1 MSDFGTRIRESLRR
15 ASPIP
20 VSAVPLGPVDRAAR
34 PGPQPAAPTV
44 RRWLAAA
51 VGIIVAAGIGLAAS
65 GCSTPVSDAPAA
77 PPGRTTVI
85 VDLYSGRENP
95 QLPLDPDVAEEM
107 YLMIGDSAAAGEV
120 IPADPPDPG
129 PGFRGFVVTPA
140 DANLPVL
147 RILPTAVYLD
157 ESGTPGRVDDP
168 GSGFYNRVYDAIR
181 PLLDD
186 ATRTALPD
194 SNPAIPEVTATIPPQ
209 VGAAATWTLADSE
222 RVTAT
227 STTVTIEVTRAE
239 CSSGVTGA
247 IAQAVVSLGIDDIII
262 RVDAEP
268 LPGNEPQNC
277 QGNDSVQMTVSLH
290 EPIGDR
296 ALVDAACLEGP
307 AVRTSFCETGAT
319 RWSP

>member
-1 MSDFGTRIRESLRR
+1 M
-15 ASPIP
+15 
-20 VSAVPLGPVDRAAR
+20 
-34 PGPQPAAPTV
+34 
-44 RRWLAAA
+44 
-51 VGIIVAAGIGLAAS
+51 
-65 GCSTPVSDAPAA
+65 
-77 PPGRTTVI
+77 
-85 VDLYSGRENP
+85 
-95 QLPLDPDVAEEM
+95 
-107 YLMIGDSAAAGEV
+107 
-120 IPADPPDPG
+120 
-129 PGFRGFVVTPA
+129 
-140 DANLPVL
+140 
-147 RILPTAVYLD
+147 
-157 ESGTPGRVDDP
+157 
-168 GSGFYNRVYDAIR
+168 
-181 PLLDD
+181 
-186 ATRTALPD
+186 
-194 SNPAIPEVTATIPPQ
+194 
-209 VGAAATWTLADSE
+209 GAAATWTLADSE

-296 ALVDAACLEGP
+296 ALVDAACLKGP

>member
-1 MSDFGTRIRESLRR
+1 M
-15 ASPIP
+15 
-20 VSAVPLGPVDRAAR
+20 
-34 PGPQPAAPTV
+34 
-44 RRWLAAA
+44 
-51 VGIIVAAGIGLAAS
+51 
-65 GCSTPVSDAPAA
+65 
-77 PPGRTTVI
+77 
-85 VDLYSGRENP
+85 
-95 QLPLDPDVAEEM
+95 
-107 YLMIGDSAAAGEV
+107 
-120 IPADPPDPG
+120 
-129 PGFRGFVVTPA
+129 
-140 DANLPVL
+140 
-147 RILPTAVYLD
+147 
-157 ESGTPGRVDDP
+157 
-168 GSGFYNRVYDAIR
+168 
-181 PLLDD
+181 
-186 ATRTALPD
+186 
-194 SNPAIPEVTATIPPQ
+194 TIPPQ

-247 IAQAVVSLGIDDIII
+247 IAQPVVSLGIDDIII

>member
-1 MSDFGTRIRESLRR
+1 MIRPTYCADRKPDPDPQ
-15 ASPIP
+15 ASP
-20 VSAVPLGPVDRAAR
+20 
-34 PGPQPAAPTV
+34 APDHE
-44 RRWLAAA
+44 A
-51 VGIIVAAGIGLAAS
+51 
-65 GCSTPVSDAPAA
+65 
-77 PPGRTTVI
+77 
-85 VDLYSGRENP
+85 
-95 QLPLDPDVAEEM
+95 
-107 YLMIGDSAAAGEV
+107 
-120 IPADPPDPG
+120 
-129 PGFRGFVVTPA
+129 
-140 DANLPVL
+140 
-147 RILPTAVYLD
+147 
-157 ESGTPGRVDDP
+157 
-168 GSGFYNRVYDAIR
+168 
-181 PLLDD
+181 
-186 ATRTALPD
+186 RTAF
-194 SNPAIPEVTATIPPQ
+194 SAIPDVTATIPPQ

-247 IAQAVVSLGIDDIII
+247 IAQPVVSLGIDDIII

-296 ALVDAACLEGP
+296 ALVDAACLKGP